1 MALVQ
6 QLQYWMPTDIG
17 LLFLEKEKKPFQ
29 VQSLN
34 TKLMQHLQIIQT
46 FNLKEKTEKT
56 GIGECL
62 KTMHN
67 RTIKYVDT

>member
-1 MALVQ
+1 
-6 QLQYWMPTDIG
+6 MPTDIG

-62 KTMHN
+62 KTMHD
-67 RTIKYVDT
+67 RTIEYVDT

>member
-1 MALVQ
+1 
-6 QLQYWMPTDIG
+6 MPTDIG

-29 VQSLN
+29 VQSL
-34 TKLMQHLQIIQT
+34 KLMQHLQIIQT

-62 KTMHN
+62 KTMHD